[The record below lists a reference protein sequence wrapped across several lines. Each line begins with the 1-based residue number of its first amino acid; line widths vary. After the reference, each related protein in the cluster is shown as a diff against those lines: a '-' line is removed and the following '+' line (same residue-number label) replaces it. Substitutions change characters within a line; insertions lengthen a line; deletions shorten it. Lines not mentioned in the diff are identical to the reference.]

1 MNLSTIL
8 DIHNFELSLKIKGKH
23 IKIIE
28 EVNFTLKAGSIL
40 GLVGESGSGKSLLC
54 KSLLALLP
62 EGAKTSGSIN
72 LLSKENIV
80 IDILSAT
87 EKELEDIRGKQIGIL
102 FQEPVSSMNPVLK
115 CDQQIFDALPI
126 DYKKNRI
133 SGNKHVIDLLD
144 LVGLDNP
151 KRVAKSYP
159 HELSGGMIQKVAL
172 AAALA
177 GEPSILIA
185 DEPFTALDVL
195 SQIEILKI
203 MTKLKEQLNLS
214 LIIVL
219 HDLELALV
227 YSENLL
233 VMYSGR
239 VMEYGSTDKI
249 PTTPAHPY
257 TKALLD
263 VAKSYSEK
271 NKPLGIPGE
280 IPSII
285 SPVKGCRFHPR
296 CKYAKEICLKT
307 EPELKKVSQS
317 GNIRCYFPL

>member
-1 MNLSTIL
+1 
-8 DIHNFELSLKIKGKH
+8 
-23 IKIIE
+23 
-28 EVNFTLKAGSIL
+28 
-40 GLVGESGSGKSLLC
+40 
-54 KSLLALLP
+54 LLP
-62 EGAKTSGSIN
+62 EGSKTSGNVN
-72 LLSKENIV
+72 LLLPENSET
-80 IDILSAT
+80 DILST
-87 EKELEDIRGKQIGIL
+87 TRKELEYIRGKQIGIL
-102 FQEPVSSMNPVLK
+102 FQEPASSMNPVLK
-115 CDQQIFDALPI
+115 CGTQIFDALPI
-126 DYKKNRI
+126 KYKKNRVA
-133 SGNKHVIDLLD
+133 GNKHVIDLID

-159 HELSGGMIQKVAL
+159 NELSGGMVQKVAL

-219 HDLELALV
+219 HDLEMALK
-227 YSENLL
+227 YSENLM

-239 VMEYGSTDKI
+239 VMEYGNTDKI
-249 PTTPAHPY
+249 SSAPAHPY

-263 VAKSYSEK
+263 VAKSYSE
-271 NKPLGIPGE
+271 NSKPLGIPGE

-296 CKYAKEICLKT
+296 CKYAKEICERA
-307 EPELKKVSQS
+307 EPELKKVSQTA
-317 GNIRCYFPL
+317 NVRCYFPL

>member
-1 MNLSTIL
+1 MNSSTIL
-8 DIHNFELSLKIKGKH
+8 SVHNLGLSLKIKGKH

-28 EVNFTLKAGSIL
+28 GVDFTLKAGSTL
-40 GLVGESGSGKSLLC
+40 ALVGESGGGKSLLC
-54 KSLLALLP
+54 KSLLGLIP
-62 EGAKTSGSIN
+62 EGAKATGNIN
-72 LLSKENIV
+72 LLLPENKV
-80 IDILSAT
+80 KDVLSITEREIAT
-87 EKELEDIRGKQIGIL
+87 IRGKQIGIL
-102 FQEPVSSMNPVLK
+102 FQEPVSSMNPVVK
-115 CDQQIFDALPI
+115 CGQQIFDALTI
-126 DYKKNRI
+126 EYKKNRMA
-133 SGNKHVIDLLD
+133 GNKRVIDLLN
-144 LVGLDNP
+144 LMGLDNP
-151 KRVAKSYP
+151 IRVAKSYP

-219 HDLELALV
+219 HNLEMALKH
-227 YSENLL
+227 SENLM

-249 PTTPAHPY
+249 SKAPAHPY

-263 VAKSYSEK
+263 IAKSYSE
-271 NKPLGIPGE
+271 NSKPIGIPGE

-296 CKYAKEICLKT
+296 CKYAKEICKNA
-307 EPELKKVSQS
+307 EPELKKAGHG
-317 GNIRCYFPL
+317 GNVRCYFPL

>member
-1 MNLSTIL
+1 MYSSTIL
-8 DIHNFELSLKIKGKH
+8 SIHNFGLSLKIKGKH

-28 EVNFTLKAGSIL
+28 GVNFTLRAGSTL
-40 GLVGESGSGKSLLC
+40 ALVGESGSGKSLLC

-62 EGAKTSGSIN
+62 EGAKTSGNVN
-72 LLSKENIV
+72 LLLPGNSET
-80 IDILSAT
+80 DILST
-87 EKELEDIRGKQIGIL
+87 TVKELEDIRGKQIGIL
-102 FQEPVSSMNPVLK
+102 FQEPLSSMNPVLK
-115 CDQQIFDALPI
+115 CGQQIFDALTI
-126 DYKKNRI
+126 DYKKNRMA
-133 SGNKHVIDLLD
+133 GNKCVIDLLD

-185 DEPFTALDVL
+185 DEPFTSLDIL

-203 MTKLKEQLNLS
+203 MNKLKEQLNLS

-219 HDLELALV
+219 HDLEMALK
-227 YSENLL
+227 YSEDLM

-249 PTTPAHPY
+249 SSAPAHPY

-263 VAKSYSEK
+263 VAKSYSE
-271 NKPLGIPGE
+271 NSKPVGIPGE

-285 SPVKGCRFHPR
+285 IPVKGCRFHPR
-296 CKYAKEICLKT
+296 CKYAKEICKKA
-307 EPELKKVSQS
+307 EPELKKAAHGRDV
-317 GNIRCYFPL
+317 RCYYPL